1 MEPEPAPNWS
11 IPDVLFTAVNE
22 VITNAYTPFYPDNS
36 NISKPATSML
46 AQWEKPTQLF
56 APLRR
61 ATRWGGQ
68 IGPLPITQSFYK
80 ISATFDDT
88 QWRASLKELQNFTAQ
103 EKDISDGRR
112 PQEKR

>member
-56 APLRR
+56 DHSIPVIR
-61 ATRWGGQ
+61 
-68 IGPLPITQSFYK
+68 
-80 ISATFDDT
+80 
-88 QWRASLKELQNFTAQ
+88 TAQ
-103 EKDISDGRR
+103 TEEPIYRTEDTPPHFVVQLDGGGKSVHY
-112 PQEKR
+112 Q